1 MNHIILTPVVLL
13 LLQLGF
19 GIRLLYRRLN
29 RAWLITLGM
38 AVVTGIVWI
47 SSADQYRYNNEGE
60 FVLAIL
66 STALFAGLVLGEI
79 AVQLLRYRKKKKSTE
94 KPSKGEPT

>member
-13 LLQLGF
+13 LLLLGF

-60 FVLAIL
+60 FVLAVL

>member
-13 LLQLGF
+13 LLGF

-38 AVVTGIVWI
+38 AVITGIAWI

-60 FVLAIL
+60 FVLAVL
-66 STALFAGLVLGEI
+66 STALFAGIVLGEI
-79 AVQLLRYRKKKKSTE
+79 AVQLLGYRKKKKSTE